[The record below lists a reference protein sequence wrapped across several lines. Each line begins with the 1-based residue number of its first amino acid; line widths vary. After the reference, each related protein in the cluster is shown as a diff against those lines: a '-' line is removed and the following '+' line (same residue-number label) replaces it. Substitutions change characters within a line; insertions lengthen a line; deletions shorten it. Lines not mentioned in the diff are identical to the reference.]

1 MRRVCGFFAAG
12 LAGALALPGLLPE
25 AEARPEYALRIR
37 TNRCATCHTNPAGG
51 GHRNLTGRA
60 FAPSPPAAGEAVSP
74 LQEFLSQDMFGFD
87 WRVLAYAHIAGG
99 KGEDK
104 HKGALQSISGPAAMA
119 AVPSVSIPFYKSKGR
134 EWRFVYSYN
143 IGGYYRGSR
152 DSYLR
157 IKLYDDYRKYPQFI
171 TFGQFAAPFG
181 LMTDE
186 HRTYVR
192 MQTRTTW
199 NQQKMGVLLSGGWTP
214 ALSYDLAFVNE
225 GETEGARSRK
235 TDSEKKETD
244 LKVFAAGLGGFA
256 NVRYLSTA
264 WGWMA
269 GASASYHNNKHNS
282 AALSLYQALDLN
294 SLTRNKLPGA
304 FLAEGV
310 LGYKTNSQI
319 TSLMQG
325 GDFAGARG
333 DDLANSNSLG
343 ALVRWNYDFLP
354 KWGFVFKYDHFNPD
368 IKYTGDYYQRFG
380 LGLKHFFNSQTI
392 LEGRGVLARASPK
405 AETKGSSPVTQN
417 ALWLLLQ
424 VKM

>member
-1 MRRVCGFFAAG
+1 MRRIFVFFAAVW
-12 LAGALALPGLLPE
+12 AGALALPGLLPE

-74 LQEFLSQDMFGFD
+74 LQDFLSQDLFGFD
-87 WRVLAYAHIAGG
+87 WRVLAYAHIAGKKEG
-99 KGEDK
+99 KE
-104 HKGALQSISGPAAMA
+104 GALQSISGPAAMA
-119 AVPSVSIPFYKSKGR
+119 AVPSVSIPFHKSKGR

-143 IGGYYRGSR
+143 IGGYDRGPR

-171 TFGQFAAPFG
+171 TFGQFAPPFG

-199 NQQKMGVLLSGGWTP
+199 NQQEMGVLLSGDWTH
-214 ALSYDLAFVNE
+214 ALHYDLAFVNE
-225 GETEGARSRK
+225 GQTANARNTKSN
-235 TDSEKKETD
+235 
-244 LKVFAAGLGGFA
+244 LKALAEGLGGFA
-256 NVRYLSTA
+256 NVRYLSSA

-269 GASASYHNNKHNS
+269 GASASYHSNEHNS
-282 AALSLYQALDLN
+282 AAISLYQALDLN
-294 SLTRNKLPGA
+294 SLTKNKLPGA
-304 FLAEGV
+304 LLAEGV
-310 LGYKTNSQI
+310 LGYKTNSRI
-319 TSLMQG
+319 TKLMEG
-325 GDFAGARG
+325 GDFAGTGTKAVG
-333 DDLANSNSLG
+333 TELADSNSLG
-343 ALVRWNYDFLP
+343 GLVRWNYDFLP
-354 KWGFVFKYDHFNPD
+354 KWSLVFKYDHFNPD

-392 LEGRGVLARASPK
+392 LEGRGALARATPK

-417 ALWLLLQ
+417 AVWLLLQ